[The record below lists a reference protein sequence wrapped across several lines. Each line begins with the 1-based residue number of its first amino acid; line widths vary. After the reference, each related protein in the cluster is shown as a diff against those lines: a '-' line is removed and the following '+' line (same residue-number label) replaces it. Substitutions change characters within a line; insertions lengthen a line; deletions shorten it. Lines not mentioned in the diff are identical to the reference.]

1 LFVFTTAL
9 QSFRRGV
16 PPLVALFA
24 GPTLTLTL
32 FLLTEVK
39 GMCPELFVY
48 LNGQILEESQA
59 RISPFDRGFLWGD
72 GVYEITPC
80 FNHRLYRLTDHLE
93 RLSRSLR
100 YVRIDPGM
108 TGETLEKATLA
119 LLEANFPRLE
129 EHGVYRVG
137 HWVTRGMDTPGM
149 AARDAGPA
157 TVFIFWR
164 PVKAESFAKNYT
176 EGVRVTVVPTRR
188 IPPQCVE
195 TRAKITSKMNQ
206 ILAELDADVSGA
218 LSLMLDI
225 DGNVA
230 ENSVANF
237 FIVRD
242 GVLWT
247 PPERNI
253 LEGITRKVVFELA
266 SRLGIPLQERNFTLY
281 DIAQAE
287 EFFLTS
293 SAVCAVPV
301 REVDGFRP
309 KAPIPGPITKRL
321 IEAFVEETGYD
332 FLKAGK

>member
-1 LFVFTTAL
+1 MST
-9 QSFRRGV
+9 
-16 PPLVALFA
+16 
-24 GPTLTLTL
+24 
-32 FLLTEVK
+32 
-39 GMCPELFVY
+39 ELFVY

-80 FNHRLYRLTDHLE
+80 YNRRLFRLEDHLE

-108 TGETLEKATLA
+108 SREELKKATFS
-119 LLEANFPRLE
+119 LLEANFSRLGE
-129 EHGVYRVG
+129 RGAYRVG

-149 AARDAGPA
+149 AARDGGPA

-164 PVKAESFAKNYT
+164 PVNVESMVRYYT
-176 EGVRVTVVPTRR
+176 EGVKLAVVPTRR

-195 TRAKITSKMNQ
+195 TRAKVTSKMNQ
-206 ILAELDADVSGA
+206 ILAELDADAQGA
-218 LSLMLDI
+218 QSLMLDI
-225 DGNVA
+225 YGNVA

-242 GVLWT
+242 GALWT

-266 SRLGIPLQERNFTLY
+266 ARLGISLMERNFTIY

-287 EFFLTS
+287 EFFITS
-293 SAVCAVPV
+293 SAVCAMPV
-301 REVDGFRP
+301 REVDRFQP
-309 KAPIPGPITKRL
+309 KSPVPGPITKRL
-321 IEAFVEETGYD
+321 IEAFIEETGFD
-332 FLKAGK
+332 FSKPGK